1 MRAVVI
7 ACMLTNAIL
16 GVLHFKA
23 LRDYKLANKEV
34 GKLKIAEVDL

>member
-1 MRAVVI
+1 MKAVVI
-7 ACMLTNAIL
+7 ACMVINAIL

-34 GKLKIAEVDL
+34 RKLKIVEVEE